1 MSASLIKVL
10 NADTRRI
17 VMLPLANKVVIKQD
31 GIFHHLSTNMPAIDD
46 KSYQALIGL
55 LELSTDIEAELNTT
69 RNYFIERCIGFA
81 GEDKPLVGHKGYG
94 LIFDQYSDAGYDIKV
109 MLERLEFIIYS
120 WNEEDSAAVL
130 DRTYSDWDDAETI
143 LTAIDI
149 IKAENVTDAF
159 VTTYQDDDRLMVIYG
174 DSGLKLIQDQAVDY
188 AYKAFGE

>member
-31 GIFHHLSTNMPAIDD
+31 GIFHHLSTNMPAIAD

-130 DRTYSDWDDAETI
+130 DRTYSDCI